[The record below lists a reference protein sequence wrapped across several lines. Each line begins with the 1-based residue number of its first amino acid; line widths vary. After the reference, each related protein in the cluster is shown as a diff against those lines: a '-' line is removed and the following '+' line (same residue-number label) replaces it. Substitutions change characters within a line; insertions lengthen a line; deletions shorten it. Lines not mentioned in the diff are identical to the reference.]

1 MGLVAPIDSIR
12 PEQAGGIGSRL
23 GPLYFRKPSLEEN
36 LASVDA
42 PAFCLLSREQHTR
55 TFVLVLSVLMG
66 QRTPIALH
74 PAVNK
79 AA

>member
-23 GPLYFRKPSLEEN
+23 GPLYFRKPSLEGN

-42 PAFCLLSREQHTR
+42 STFRLLSQEQHTR
-55 TFVLVLSVLMG
+55 TFVFVLSVLMS
-66 QRTPIALH
+66 QRVPIAPH
-74 PAVNK
+74 PAMNE